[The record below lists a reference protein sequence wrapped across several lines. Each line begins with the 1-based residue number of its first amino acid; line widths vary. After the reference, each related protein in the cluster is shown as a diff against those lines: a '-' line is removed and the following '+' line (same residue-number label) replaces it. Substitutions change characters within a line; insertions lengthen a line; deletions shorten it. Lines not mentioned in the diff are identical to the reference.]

1 MTETTLRETIRKFDE
16 VKQEVRTSEE
26 AWAAF
31 LTCAARNHKYVFQ
44 DQLLIYKQRP
54 EATACAEMDL
64 WNKRFHRWVDKGQK
78 SIKLLDGEA
87 LRHVFDVG
95 DTHPARGHEN
105 DTPPY
110 IWRVRPEEARNTAEL
125 LAASCG
131 VETDPLGLSHLLQ
144 GMAKNMSEDLSIARE
159 KVTPKCSEKRSP
171 RVTLPLRR
179 VTVFPERALPGVVR
193 GRPVSIQ
200 RLALIFFCRIT
211 RSGTLRLLDLL
222 QLDTPALVNGPYLP

>member
-1 MTETTLRETIRKFDE
+1 MAETTLRETIRKFDE
-16 VKQEVRTSEE
+16 VKQEIRTSEE

-64 WNKRFHRWVDKGQK
+64 WNKRFHRWVNKGQK

-87 LRHVFDVG
+87 LQHVFDVG

-105 DTPPY
+105 DAPPY

-131 VETDPLGLSHLLQ
+131 IETNPLGLSHLLQ
-144 GMAKNMSEDLSIARE
+144 GMAKNMSENLEKNRFALYNSDVVNRE
-159 KVTPKCSEKRSP
+159 NSKKLVYLNPAEAA
-171 RVTLPLRR
+171 
-179 VTVFPERALPGVVR
+179 E
-193 GRPVSIQ
+193 
-200 RLALIFFCRIT
+200 FC
-211 RSGTLRLLDLL
+211 
-222 QLDTPALVNGPYLP
+222 